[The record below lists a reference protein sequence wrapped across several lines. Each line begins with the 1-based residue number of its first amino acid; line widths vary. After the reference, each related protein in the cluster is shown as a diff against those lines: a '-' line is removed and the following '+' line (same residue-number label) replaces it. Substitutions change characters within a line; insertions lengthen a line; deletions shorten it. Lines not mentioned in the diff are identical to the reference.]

1 MTKIVGTRVDQL
13 DDLAAFLDARA
24 GNRVADFLAYHLTRT
39 SRFHLPSLKTW
50 FANHDTVE
58 TYQFC
63 GKFEDDRYITTGLW
77 APGVRELDLSHSTYA
92 LLDGS
97 RLDYRGTQ
105 VLAVS
110 REAIAV
116 SFPGSYRNLLT
127 VYVDE

>member
-1 MTKIVGTRVDQL
+1 MTDTVGTRVDQL

-24 GNRVADFLAYHLTRT
+24 GNRVADFLAHHVTRT

-50 FANHDTVE
+50 LADHDTVE

-63 GKFEDDRYITTGLW
+63 GRFEGDRYIVTGLW

-92 LLDGS
+92 LLNGS

-105 VLAVS
+105 VLAAG
-110 REAIAV
+110 REAVVV

-127 VYVDE
+127 MYVDA